1 MSKQISLSRS
11 LSQRTVYDKS
21 TKQRGAA
28 TEKSANSCSYDDTS
42 MQMAIAAVEQREM
55 TIRRAALCY
64 GIAPSTL
71 HDRISGKVKDGAT
84 RGVVPYL
91 TKQEEEEFASFLVRC
106 ADIGYAHSLA
116 QVLALAQQIVDRK
129 GINTMVTRGW
139 WKRFCQRNPQLS
151 HRTAVPLSVA
161 RAVATDEHV
170 MDRYFEMLTDT
181 LSNNGLMHKP
191 MQLYNCDETGM
202 PLGAYHHKVVA
213 QAGSNPTCITSNS
226 SKSQVTVL
234 ACVSATG
241 VAMPPFVIFQRKT
254 MN

>member
-1 MSKQISLSRS
+1 MNKQILLA
-11 LSQRTVYDKS
+11 LSQRTVYDHSNIKS
-21 TKQRGAA
+21 TKQSRATTESSTSRG
-28 TEKSANSCSYDDTS
+28 YDETS
-42 MQMAIAAVEQREM
+42 MQMAIAAVEQQEM
-55 TIRRAALCY
+55 TMRHAAICY

-84 RGVVPYL
+84 LGVILYL
-91 TKQEEEEFASFLVRC
+91 TKQEEQEFASFLARC
-106 ADIGYAHSLA
+106 ADIGYAHSLP
-116 QVLALAQQIVDRK
+116 QVLALAQQIVDHK
-129 GINTMVTRGW
+129 GINTMVTQGW

-151 HRTAVPLSVA
+151 HRTAV
-161 RAVATDEHV
+161 AVATDVHV

-181 LSNNGLMHKP
+181 LSDNGLTHKP

-202 PLGAYHHKVVA
+202 PLGAYHHMVVA
-213 QAGSNPTCITSNS
+213 QTGSNPTCIISN

-254 MN
+254 MNRELTIG